1 MIAVR
6 KNSTEY
12 RSVEKLIRQYA
23 KKKDRKKFIKLYTL
37 RPGETLKEK
46 IALNASGADMDAL
59 YNINYES
66 ILAYFENP
74 GHTLYRESEAPFYYF
89 KSSSKS
95 TWYEFPFEF
104 TGKLKKQLFP
114 LKRV

>member
-1 MIAVR
+1 MVAVR

-12 RSVEKLIRQYA
+12 RSVEKLIRLYA
-23 KKKDRKKFIKLYTL
+23 KKKDRKKFIKLYAL
-37 RPGETLKEK
+37 RPGEILKEK
-46 IALNASGADMDAL
+46 TSLNTAGGSMDAM

-66 ILAYFENP
+66 ILAYFENSI
-74 GHTLYRESEAPFYYF
+74 HTLYREGEEPFYFF
-89 KSSSKS
+89 KSSAKS

-114 LKRV
+114 LKKV